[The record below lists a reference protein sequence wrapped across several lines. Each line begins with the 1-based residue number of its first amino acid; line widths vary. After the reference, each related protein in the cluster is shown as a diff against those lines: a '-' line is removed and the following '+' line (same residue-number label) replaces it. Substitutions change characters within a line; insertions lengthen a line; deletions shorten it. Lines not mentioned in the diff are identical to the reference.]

1 VIPLPEGKKEVGIQR
16 GEVESLSTNSQ
27 PPEGPSQ
34 AEAITIVSGY
44 CQAFHWDHLTA
55 EDFDAAVVAELR
67 ESGSGRAVVQELA
80 ELRAKEKELQMDDN
94 VITFPSCR
102 WDGRRWWHGGKSYV
116 HLGVL
121 KDICRLAE

>member
-80 ELRAKEKELQMDDN
+80 ELRAKEKRN
-94 VITFPSCR
+94 CR
-102 WDGRRWWHGGKSYV
+102 WMTT
-116 HLGVL
+116 
-121 KDICRLAE
+121 